1 MTEKICATANAVS
14 LERAEGHSPEKW
26 KEEASES
33 QVIHLPRLRQ
43 NRSHA
48 RGGLIC
54 QLTETAV
61 LLVLAESHADA
72 ACAMRAGTDQ
82 FRAGWL
88 TKRQIVRQATCMV
101 ADGRL
106 SLGER
111 QEYDLCN
118 DQALPNLQAAT
129 NQARTNGYR
138 ALRLR

>member
-1 MTEKICATANAVS
+1 MEGRSERVSSNSFTAAATKP
-14 LERAEGHSPEKW
+14 LTRA
-26 KEEASES
+26 
-33 QVIHLPRLRQ
+33 R
-43 NRSHA
+43 
-48 RGGLIC
+48 GLIC
-54 QLTETAV
+54 QLTETVV

-106 SLGER
+106 SLSER